1 MEVPGTFP
9 SSSRLQLC
17 HHRSRIPRIVE
28 NPAGLSRRR
37 ALGVLAGAAAG
48 SVAFRSVM
56 AAALASPA
64 PVDPAEIAKA
74 AALSGLELTKEE
86 TELMVKGIGE
96 MQADLAKLRAVT
108 LDNGVPP
115 ALVFEPMSR
124 EGKPGEGTGKRETK
138 VAKPS
143 SPDELAFLTVAE
155 MAGLLRSRKVSSTEL
170 TRVYLDRIRR
180 YDPQLQAVVTLTED
194 LALAQAKKA
203 DEEIG
208 AGRSRGPL
216 HGVPWVAKDIL
227 AVPGYPTTW
236 GSVPYKTQMRP
247 EKAAVVE
254 RLENAGAVLLAKS
267 SVGELAMGDVWFGGK
282 TKNPWKLDEGSSGSS
297 AGSASMTAAGLTG
310 FGIGTETLG
319 SIVSPCTRCGVTGL
333 RPTFGRVSR
342 FGAMALSWSM
352 DKVGVLAR
360 SVEDCA
366 LVFAAIQGADP
377 RDPATTDAPFAWP
390 AGAHVDRLRVGFVPA
405 LFEKDRGADAEK
417 PEDKADLTEWAELD
431 RKALRVFDQLD
442 VTLKPVTLRDDLPVD
457 ALSWI
462 LTAEAGAAFDDLTR
476 SGRDQEMV
484 KQDAGAWPNIFRLA
498 QMLPA
503 VEYIRANRIRTLLQ
517 RQWAEVFK
525 DLDVLVVPS
534 YGGDV
539 LMATNL
545 TGHPC
550 VVVPDGFLSRDG
562 TPVSLSFLGRLDG
575 EADLLTVAD
584 AWQRATDFHR
594 KRPPLSAAAG
604 APR

>member
-1 MEVPGTFP
+1 VEV
-9 SSSRLQLC
+9 LADL
-17 HHRSRIPRIVE
+17 
-28 NPAGLSRRR
+28 ARRR
-37 ALGVLAGAAAG
+37 ALGVLATAAAG
-48 SVAFRSVM
+48 SLAFRSVL
-56 AAALASPA
+56 AQAVASPA
-64 PVDPAEIAKA
+64 PPNPAEIAKA

-86 TELMVKGIGE
+86 AELMVKGIGE

-115 ALVFEPMSR
+115 ALVFEAGPR
-124 EGKPGEGTGKRETK
+124 EGKAMAVAEQRQSPS
-138 VAKPS
+138 AKPS
-143 SPDELAFLTVAE
+143 APDDLAFLTVAE
-155 MAGLLRSRKVSSTEL
+155 QASLLRSRKVSSTEL
-170 TRVYLDRIRR
+170 TRAYLDRIRR
-180 YDPQLQAVVTLTED
+180 YDPMLQAVVTLTED
-194 LALAQAKKA
+194 LALAQSKKA
-203 DEEIG
+203 DEETA
-208 AGRSRGPL
+208 AGRIRGPL

-227 AVPGYPTTW
+227 AVPGYATTW
-236 GSVPYKTQMRP
+236 GSVPYKKQMRP

-254 RLENAGAVLLAKS
+254 RLEQAGAVLLAKS

-342 FGAMALSWSM
+342 FGVMALSWSM

-360 SVEDCA
+360 SAEDCA

-377 RDPATTDAPFAWP
+377 RDPATMEAPFAWP

-405 LFEKDRGADAEK
+405 LFEKDRAADAEK
-417 PEDKADLTEWAELD
+417 AEDKADLTEWAALD
-431 RKALRVFDQLD
+431 RKALRVFDTLG
-442 VTLKPVTLRDDLPVD
+442 VTLKPVTLKEDLPVD

-539 LMATNL
+539 LLATNL

-604 APR
+604 ASP

>member
-1 MEVPGTFP
+1 VAVPAD
-9 SSSRLQLC
+9 
-17 HHRSRIPRIVE
+17 V
-28 NPAGLSRRR
+28 SRRR

-48 SVAFRSVM
+48 SMTFR
-56 AAALASPA
+56 AALAAAVASPT
-64 PVDPAEIAKA
+64 PPDPSEIAKA
-74 AALSGLELTKEE
+74 AALSGLELTKDEAD
-86 TELMVKGIGE
+86 LMVKGIGD
-96 MQADLAKLRAVT
+96 MQADLAKLRAVS

-115 ALVFEPMSR
+115 ALVFAPAPLQ
-124 EGKPGEGTGKRETK
+124 GKT
-138 VAKPS
+138 VAAAEHGQRAATRPAS
-143 SPDELAFLTVAE
+143 SDDLAFLTVAE
-155 MAGLLRSRKVSSTEL
+155 QASLLHAKKVSSTEL
-170 TRVYLDRIRR
+170 TRAYLDRIRR
-180 YDPQLQAVVTLTED
+180 YDPMLHAVVTLTED

-203 DEEIG
+203 DEAIA
-208 AGRSRGPL
+208 AGRLGGPL

-310 FGIGTETLG
+310 FGIGTETWG

-342 FGAMALSWSM
+342 FGVMALSWSM

-366 LVFAAIQGADP
+366 LVFASIQGRDP
-377 RDPATTDAPFAWP
+377 RDPATTDVPFAWARP
-390 AGAHVDRLRVGFVPA
+390 SGDLKRLRVGFVPA
-405 LFEKDRGADAEK
+405 LFEEDRTVLADK
-417 PEDKADLTEWAELD
+417 PEDKADLTEWTELD
-431 RKALRVFDQLD
+431 RKALPVLERLGL
-442 VTLKPVTLRDDLPVD
+442 TLRPVTLRDDLPVS

-462 LTAEAGAAFDDLTR
+462 LTAEAAAAFDDLTR
-476 SGRDQEMV
+476 SGHDQEMV
-484 KQDAGAWPNIFRLA
+484 KQDADAWPNTFRLG

-503 VEYIRANRIRTLLQ
+503 VEYVRANRIRTLLQ
-517 RQWAEVFK
+517 RQWAEVFA

-534 YGGDV
+534 FGGDV
-539 LMATNL
+539 LLATNL

-562 TPVSLSFLGRLDG
+562 TPVSLSFLGRLHG
-575 EADLLTVAD
+575 EAELLMVAD

-594 KRPPLSAAAG
+594 KRPPLAAAPG
-604 APR
+604 ASR

>member
-1 MEVPGTFP
+1 
-9 SSSRLQLC
+9 
-17 HHRSRIPRIVE
+17 
-28 NPAGLSRRR
+28 
-37 ALGVLAGAAAG
+37 
-48 SVAFRSVM
+48 
-56 AAALASPA
+56 
-64 PVDPAEIAKA
+64 
-74 AALSGLELTKEE
+74 
-86 TELMVKGIGE
+86 
-96 MQADLAKLRAVT
+96 
-108 LDNGVPP
+108 
-115 ALVFEPMSR
+115 
-124 EGKPGEGTGKRETK
+124 
-138 VAKPS
+138 
-143 SPDELAFLTVAE
+143 
-155 MAGLLRSRKVSSTEL
+155 
-170 TRVYLDRIRR
+170 
-180 YDPQLQAVVTLTED
+180 
-194 LALAQAKKA
+194 
-203 DEEIG
+203 
-208 AGRSRGPL
+208 
-216 HGVPWVAKDIL
+216 
-227 AVPGYPTTW
+227 
-236 GSVPYKTQMRP
+236 
-247 EKAAVVE
+247 
-254 RLENAGAVLLAKS
+254 
-267 SVGELAMGDVWFGGK
+267 
-282 TKNPWKLDEGSSGSS
+282 
-297 AGSASMTAAGLTG
+297 MTAAGLTG

-352 DKVGVLAR
+352 DKVGTIAR

-366 LVFAAIQGADP
+366 LVFAAIQGRDP
-377 RDPATTDAPFAWP
+377 RDPATTDVPFAW
-390 AGAHVDRLRVGFVPA
+390 GRESGLERLRIGLVPA
-405 LFEKDRGADAEK
+405 LFERDRAADAEK
-417 PEDKADLTEWAELD
+417 PEDKADLAEWAELD
-431 RKALRVFDQLD
+431 RKALRVFDTLG
-442 VTLKPVTLRDDLPVD
+442 VRLKPVTLEDDLPVG

-517 RQWAEVFK
+517 RQWAEVFE

-594 KRPPLSAAAG
+594 KRPPLTAASG

>member
-1 MEVPGTFP
+1 MEV
-9 SSSRLQLC
+9 LADL
-17 HHRSRIPRIVE
+17 
-28 NPAGLSRRR
+28 ARRR
-37 ALGVLAGAAAG
+37 ALSMLAGAAAG
-48 SVAFRSVM
+48 SMTFRAVL
-56 AAALASPA
+56 AAAVAAPT
-64 PVDPAEIAKA
+64 PVDPAEIVKA
-74 AALSGLELTKEE
+74 AALTGLELTKEE
-86 TELMVKGIGE
+86 AELMVKGIGE
-96 MQADLAKLRAVT
+96 MQGDLAKLRAVS

-115 ALVFEPMSR
+115 ALVFEPMAR
-124 EGKPGEGTGKRETK
+124 EAKATAGSGRRETK
-138 VAKPS
+138 RNKPS
-143 SPDELAFLTVAE
+143 SADDLAFLTVAE
-155 MAGLLRSRKVSSTEL
+155 MSGLLRSRKVSSTEL
-170 TRVYLDRIRR
+170 THVYLDRIRR
-180 YDPQLQAVVTLTED
+180 YDPELKAVVTLTED

-203 DEEIG
+203 DEEIA
-208 AGRSRGPL
+208 AGRTRGPL

-254 RLENAGAVLLAKS
+254 RLEDAGAVLLAKS

-282 TKNPWKLDEGSSGSS
+282 TKNPWRLEEGSSGSS

-310 FGIGTETLG
+310 FAIGTETLG

-342 FGAMALSWSM
+342 FGVMALSWSM
-352 DKVGVLAR
+352 DKVGALAR

-377 RDPATTDAPFAWP
+377 RDPSSADAPFAWP
-390 AGAHVDRLRVGFVPA
+390 AGAQVDRLRVGFVPA
-405 LFEKDRGADAEK
+405 LFEEDRAAEVEK
-417 PEDKADLTEWAELD
+417 AEDKADLTEWAELD
-431 RKALRVFDQLD
+431 RKALHVLEGMGIKLR
-442 VTLKPVTLRDDLPVD
+442 PVTLRDDLPVG
-457 ALSWI
+457 ALSLI
-462 LTAEAGAAFDDLTR
+462 LTAEAAAAFDDLTR

-484 KQDAGAWPNIFRLA
+484 KQDENAWPNTFRLA

-503 VEYIRANRIRTLLQ
+503 VEYVRANRIRTLLQ
-517 RQWAEVFK
+517 RQWNEVFA

-539 LMATNL
+539 LLATNL

-575 EADLLTVAD
+575 EPELLLVAD

-594 KRPPLSAAAG
+594 KRPPLAATG
-604 APR
+604 ASR

>member
-1 MEVPGTFP
+1 MEV
-9 SSSRLQLC
+9 LADL
-17 HHRSRIPRIVE
+17 
-28 NPAGLSRRR
+28 ARRR
-37 ALGVLAGAAAG
+37 ALSMLAGAAAG
-48 SVAFRSVM
+48 SMTFRAVL
-56 AAALASPA
+56 AAAVASPT
-64 PVDPAEIAKA
+64 PVDPAEIVKA
-74 AALSGLELTKEE
+74 AALTGLELTKEE
-86 TELMVKGIGE
+86 AELMVKGIGE
-96 MQADLAKLRAVT
+96 MQADLAKLRAVR

-115 ALVFEPMSR
+115 ALVFEPMAR
-124 EGKPGEGTGKRETK
+124 EARATAGSGQRETK
-138 VAKPS
+138 RNKPT
-143 SPDELAFLTVAE
+143 SPDDLAFLTVAE
-155 MAGLLRSRKVSSTEL
+155 ISGLLRARKVSSTEL
-170 TRVYLDRIRR
+170 THAYLDRIRR
-180 YDPQLQAVVTLTED
+180 YDPELKAVVTLTED

-208 AGRSRGPL
+208 GGRYRGPL

-254 RLENAGAVLLAKS
+254 RLESAGAVLLAKS

-282 TKNPWKLDEGSSGSS
+282 TKNPWRLEEGSSGSS

-310 FGIGTETLG
+310 FAIGTETLG

-342 FGAMALSWSM
+342 FGVMALSWSM
-352 DKVGVLAR
+352 DKVGALAR

-377 RDPATTDAPFAWP
+377 RDPSSADARFAWP
-390 AGAHVDRLRVGFVPA
+390 AGAQVDRLRVGFVPA
-405 LFEKDRGADAEK
+405 LFEEDRAAEVEK

-431 RKALRVFDQLD
+431 RKALHVLEGMGIKLR
-442 VTLKPVTLRDDLPVD
+442 PVTLRDDLPVG
-457 ALSWI
+457 ALSLI
-462 LTAEAGAAFDDLTR
+462 LTAEAAAAFDDLTR

-484 KQDAGAWPNIFRLA
+484 KQDENAWPNTFRLA

-503 VEYIRANRIRTLLQ
+503 VEYVRANRIRTLLQ
-517 RQWAEVFK
+517 RQWNEVFA

-539 LMATNL
+539 LLATNL

-575 EADLLTVAD
+575 EPELLLVAD

-594 KRPPLSAAAG
+594 KRPPLAATG
-604 APR
+604 ASR

>member
-1 MEVPGTFP
+1 MELPGD
-9 SSSRLQLC
+9 
-17 HHRSRIPRIVE
+17 
-28 NPAGLSRRR
+28 LSRRR
-37 ALGVLAGAAAG
+37 ALGLLAGAAAG
-48 SVAFRSVM
+48 SVAFRSVL
-56 AAALASPA
+56 AEAVASPP
-64 PVDPAEIAKA
+64 PVDPAQILKA

-86 TELMVKGIGE
+86 ADLMAKGIGE
-96 MQADLAKLRAVT
+96 MQADLVKLRAVR

-115 ALVFEPMSR
+115 ALVFQAGPR
-124 EGKPGEGTGKRETK
+124 EAKT
-138 VAKPS
+138 VAAAEQRQIPSEKPS
-143 SPDELAFLTVAE
+143 SPDDLAFLTVAE
-155 MAGLLRSRKVSSTEL
+155 QAWLLRARKVSSTEL
-170 TRVYLDRIRR
+170 TRAYLDRIRR
-180 YDPQLQAVVTLTED
+180 YDPMLQAVVTLTED
-194 LALAQAKKA
+194 LALAQARKA
-203 DEEIG
+203 DQEIA
-208 AGRSRGPL
+208 AGRMGGPL
-216 HGVPWVAKDIL
+216 HGIPWVAKDIL

-236 GSVPYKTQMRP
+236 GSVPYKTQTRP

-352 DKVGVLAR
+352 DKVGTIAR

-366 LVFAAIQGADP
+366 LVFAAIQGRDP
-377 RDPATTDAPFAWP
+377 RDPATTDVPFAW
-390 AGAHVDRLRVGFVPA
+390 GRESGLERLRIGLVPA
-405 LFEKDRGADAEK
+405 LFERDRAADAEK
-417 PEDKADLTEWAELD
+417 PEDKADLAEWAELD
-431 RKALRVFDQLD
+431 RKALRVFDTLG
-442 VTLKPVTLRDDLPVD
+442 VRLKPVTLEDDLPVG

-517 RQWAEVFK
+517 RQWAEVFE

-594 KRPPLSAAAG
+594 KRPPLTAASG